1 MGKKLLK
8 GVLGFMLPSFLAYI
22 AAGYGKPAITWGVF
36 IVGYLISIIIFR
48 ANVLMFIG
56 VRVYNSNKQKGL
68 KIIGL
73 SYKTGK
79 MDPANQLIYAYLI
92 LREGRLDEAET
103 IINKAT
109 VIGKHTLTDQQ
120 LRASDFNR
128 ALITWKRGDISAA
141 IVQLEDLYEI
151 GYKSPAFY
159 GSLGSFYLLNKEFD
173 KALELAKEGVEY
185 NSTDNIS
192 CDNLGQ
198 AYIELGMLDEAEKV
212 YEELIPRNPNF
223 LEAYYNYA
231 TVQEKRGNLEE
242 AKKYYEI
249 ALTYDEKFL
258 SIVSHDTICEALE
271 RVEALIV

>member
-1 MGKKLLK
+1 MVKKLIK

-22 AAGYGKPAITWGVF
+22 ASGYGKPAITWGVF
-36 IVGYLISIIIFR
+36 FVGYLISIFIFR
-48 ANVLMFIG
+48 ANILMLIG
-56 VRVYNSNKQKGL
+56 VRTYNSNKQKGI
-68 KIIGL
+68 KVIGL
-73 SYKTGK
+73 AHKTGK
-79 MDPANQLIYAYLI
+79 LNPAHQLIYAYLI

-109 VIGKHTLTDQQ
+109 VIGKHSLTEQE
-120 LRASDFNR
+120 LKAADFNR
-128 ALITWKRGDISAA
+128 ALITWKRGDISSA

-159 GSLGSFYLLNKEFD
+159 GSLGSFYLLNKEYG

-231 TVQEKRGNLEE
+231 TVHEKRGNFEE